1 MNICSS
7 GRPSARLLASDC
19 APCTSTLLDRF
30 LHAVQRVSS
39 CRGGVDEDFPP
50 GILEKC
56 CRTRRNLFDL
66 IVVDGTK

>member
-39 CRGGVDEDFPP
+39 CRGGVNEIF
-50 GILEKC
+50 
-56 CRTRRNLFDL
+56 RRAFLKNVAARGGTSL
-66 IVVDGTK
+66 I